1 MEFCRKDHIGT
12 SMSGRRHHYLPR
24 FLQRPFAHRQNG
36 KEFYVYAHHSARGAY
51 PSNVMNLGLERDFY
65 GSPEDTTLDD
75 EITKGEQHLAQTV
88 NKLNDGQEVPAEDIA
103 SLIAA
108 LSFRTK
114 AMRKALSDL
123 VAPLME
129 AGRTYMLDGRL
140 LQQNLHESLHDPK
153 KRKDLIYKQIR
164 DQMGHHSREQQ
175 AKMYAL
181 MLPKWKIL
189 VQENEG
195 RLLAQAHAW
204 VAFALERMMEKA
216 SEIGDS
222 GFLKALANGPNM
234 PERAKRLAAEMV
246 FEVWDAPDGEH
257 FILGDCGTVGLFS
270 DSKPR
275 LALGSI
281 YKEVDMEIA
290 FLPISPT
297 RCVVARTPSA
307 VRSIGVS
314 ELNRLSAAVSHEFFI
329 SAQPDDPQLAELRE
343 AIGSIEPI
351 ASKEE
356 IAQFLIRD

>member
-1 MEFCRKDHIGT
+1 
-12 SMSGRRHHYLPR
+12 MSGRRHHYLPR

-36 KEFYVYAHHSARGAY
+36 KEFYVHAHHSARGAY

-88 NKLNDGQEVPAEDIA
+88 NKLNDGQEVPVDDIA

-123 VAPLME
+123 VPPLLE
-129 AGRTYMLDGRL
+129 AGRTYMLDGRR

-204 VAFALERMMEKA
+204 VAFALERMVEKA

-222 GFLKALANGPNM
+222 GFLKALARGPNM
-234 PERAKRLAAEMV
+234 PERAKRLATEMV
-246 FEVWDAPDGEH
+246 FR
-257 FILGDCGTVGLFS
+257 CGMLPTANTS
-270 DSKPR
+270 S
-275 LALGSI
+275 LA
-281 YKEVDMEIA
+281 
-290 FLPISPT
+290 T
-297 RCVVARTPSA
+297 A
-307 VRSIGVS
+307 VRSVYF
-314 ELNRLSAAVSHEFFI
+314 R
-329 SAQPDDPQLAELRE
+329 
-343 AIGSIEPI
+343 I
-351 ASKEE
+351 ASQGWLWAASTRKSTWRSCSSRFHPHV
-356 IAQFLIRD
+356 ALSRANPPLFDP